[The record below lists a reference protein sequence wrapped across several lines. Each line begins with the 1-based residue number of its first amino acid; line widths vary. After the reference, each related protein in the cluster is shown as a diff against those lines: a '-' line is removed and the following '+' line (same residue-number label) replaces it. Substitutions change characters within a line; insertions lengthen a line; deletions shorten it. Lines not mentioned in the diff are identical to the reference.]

1 VTFEKER
8 ERKKL
13 VNYRRF
19 ITIVVTYFRAS
30 HKQKKNQKRKKEKKK
45 YKKIEKILEE
55 DKKYISENNIP
66 EN

>member
-1 VTFEKER
+1 LLPILEPHINK
-8 ERKKL
+8 
-13 VNYRRF
+13 
-19 ITIVVTYFRAS
+19 
-30 HKQKKNQKRKKEKKK
+30 KKNQKRKKEKKK